1 MVLKVSGL
9 NKSYIQGDGT
19 FLEVLKGVDFNLV
32 KGESVAVMGE
42 SGSGKTTFLNC
53 VAGLD
58 HFNSGQV
65 LLMEKDI
72 SSLKDRDLGILRNRM
87 LGFVFQFHY
96 LLKDFSVKENVMMPC
111 LISGES
117 RGRAEERAL
126 SVLEKIRLLHK
137 AESFPRQLSGG
148 EQQRAAIARAL
159 VMNPSMLVMDEPT
172 GNLDEHLSDDIIA
185 TVIRLCKENNTG
197 ILMATHN
204 SKIAGMMDRILKLKD
219 GALWNQGS

>member
-19 FLEVLKGVDFNLV
+19 SLDVLKSMNFELS
-32 KGESVAVMGE
+32 KGETVAVMGE

-58 HFNSGQV
+58 HFNSGSV
-65 LLMEKDI
+65 LLLGK
-72 SSLKDRDLGILRNRM
+72 SVASLKDKELGSLRNKG

-111 LISGES
+111 LIDGVPIAQAQ
-117 RGRAEERAL
+117 RTAL
-126 SVLEKIRLLHK
+126 DILEKTKLSHK

-159 VMNPSMLVMDEPT
+159 VMKPSLLVMDEPT
-172 GNLDEHLSDDIIA
+172 GNLDEHLSDDIIQA
-185 TVIRLCKENNTG
+185 VISLCKENKTS
-197 ILMATHN
+197 ILVATHN
-204 SKIAGMMDRILKLKD
+204 KKIAGMMNRTLTLKD
-219 GALWNQGS
+219 GELWTQK

>member
-9 NKSYIQGDGT
+9 SKSYIQGDGT
-19 FLEVLKGVDFNLV
+19 FLDVLKGISFNLNSSE
-32 KGESVAVMGE
+32 KVAVMGE

-58 HFNSGQV
+58 RFNSGKV
-65 LLMEKDI
+65 LLLDKDI
-72 SSLKDRDLGILRNRM
+72 SSLNDKDLGSLRNRD

-111 LISGES
+111 LIAGHAHNK
-117 RGRAEERAL
+117 AEELAL
-126 SVLEKIRLLHK
+126 EVLEKIRLLHK
-137 AESFPRQLSGG
+137 AHSTPRQLSGG

-159 VMNPSMLVMDEPT
+159 VMKPALLVMDEPT
-172 GNLDEHLSDDIIA
+172 GNLDEHLSDDIISA
-185 TVIRLCKENNTG
+185 VIKLCKENKTS

-204 SKIAGMMDRILKLKD
+204 KKIADQMDKILVLKE
-219 GALWNQGS
+219 GGLWTQK

>member
-9 NKSYIQGDGT
+9 NKSYLQGDGT
-19 FLEVLKGVDFNLV
+19 FLEVLKGIDFNLL

-58 HFNSGQV
+58 RFNSGQV
-65 LLMEKDI
+65 LLLDKDL
-72 SSLKDRDLGILRNRM
+72 SSLKDKDLGLARNRL

-111 LISGES
+111 LISGETQS
-117 RGRAEERAL
+117 RAEERAL
-126 SVLEKIRLLHK
+126 SILEKIRLLHK
-137 AESFPRQLSGG
+137 AESFPKQLSGG

-159 VMNPSMLVMDEPT
+159 VMNPSLLVMDEPT

-185 TVIRLCKENNTG
+185 TVLKFCKENNTG

-204 SKIAGMMDRILKLKD
+204 SKIAGMMDKILRLKE
-219 GALWNQGS
+219 GVLWNQE